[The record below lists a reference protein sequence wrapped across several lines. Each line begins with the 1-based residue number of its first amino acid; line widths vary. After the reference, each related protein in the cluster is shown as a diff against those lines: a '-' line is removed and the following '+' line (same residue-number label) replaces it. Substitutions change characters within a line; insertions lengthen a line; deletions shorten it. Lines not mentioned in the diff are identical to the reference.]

1 MGRKTKM
8 NSITS
13 PELLARVNNENLR
26 LAEDFY
32 NYLRSVKRSEN
43 TISGYESDLNIYWV
57 WNLLHNNNKRFV
69 DVKKRDIVAYQGW
82 LLNENENSPAR
93 VRRLR
98 ATLSSLSNYIE
109 AVLDDEYPDFRNIIG
124 KIEAPVNE
132 PVREK
137 TILSDEQ
144 CRKLL
149 DTFCERGQYRNA
161 CIVALAMCSGRRK
174 AELVRFKVNYFTEE
188 NVVFGS
194 LYKTP
199 EKIRT
204 KGRGDGKMLTCYTLK
219 KEFKP
224 YFDLWMEQRKKD
236 GVESEWLFPSVD
248 NPNEQMNA
256 NTINSIMDSC
266 SRILGVPVYAHA
278 FRHYFTTHLVKA
290 GIPEVVVTEI
300 LGWADVSMC
309 SVYVDLDADEQI
321 SRYFKDGEIIA
332 DGQKGLDSL

>member
-8 NSITS
+8 NQITS
-13 PELLARVNNENLR
+13 PELLAQVNKDNLR

-32 NYLRSVKRSEN
+32 NYLRSVKRSAN
-43 TISGYESDLNIYWV
+43 TIAGYESDLNIYWV
-57 WNLLHNNNKRFV
+57 WNLLNNGNKFFI

-98 ATLSSLSNYIE
+98 ASLSSLSNYIE
-109 AVLDDEYPDFRNIIG
+109 SVLDDEFPDFKNIIN

-144 CRKLL
+144 CQRLL
-149 DTFCERGQYRNA
+149 DAFCKKEQYRNA
-161 CIVALAMCSGRRK
+161 CLVALAMCSGRRK
-174 AELVRFKVNYFTEE
+174 SELVRFKVDYFTED

-199 EKIRT
+199 EKVKT
-204 KGRGDGKMLTCYTLK
+204 KGRGDGKMLVCYTLK

-224 YFDLWMEQRKKD
+224 YFDLWMEQRKRE
-236 GVESEWLFPSVD
+236 GIESEWLFPAID
-248 NPNEQMNA
+248 DPKEQLSIGV
-256 NTINSIMDSC
+256 INNIMDQC
-266 SRILGVPVYAHA
+266 SKVLGIPVYAHA

-321 SRYFKDGEIIA
+321 SRYFKDGEIVA
-332 DGQKGLDSL
+332 GPQKGLDAL

>member
-8 NSITS
+8 NHITS
-13 PELLARVNNENLR
+13 PEILAQVNKDNIR

-32 NYLRSVKRSEN
+32 NYLRSVKRSET
-43 TISGYESDLNIYWV
+43 TIAGYTNDLEIFWA
-57 WNLLHNNNKRFV
+57 WNLQHNSNKFFC

-82 LLNENENSPAR
+82 LLNENKNSPAR

-109 AVLDDEYPDFRNIIG
+109 SVLDDEYPDFRNIIN

-137 TILSDEQ
+137 TVLSDEQ
-144 CRKLL
+144 CQQLL
-149 DTFCERGQYRNA
+149 DILCAKKKYKKA
-161 CIVALAMCSGRRK
+161 CLLALAMFSGRRK
-174 AELVRFKVNYFTEE
+174 AELVRFKVDYFTED

-204 KGRGDGKMLTCYTLK
+204 KGRGDGKMLTCYTMK
-219 KEFKP
+219 KGFQP
-224 YFDLWMEQRKKD
+224 YFDLWMQQRQEL
-236 GVESEWLFPSVD
+236 GIESEWLFPDPDDPSQ
-248 NPNEQMNA
+248 QMKV
-256 NTINSIMDSC
+256 NTIDSWMV
-266 SRILGVPVYAHA
+266 SFSKILGVPVYAHA
-278 FRHYFTTHLVKA
+278 FRHYFTTHLVKS
-290 GIPEVVVTEI
+290 GIPETVVTEI

-309 SVYVDLDADEQI
+309 SVYVDMDADEQI
-321 SRYFKDGEIIA
+321 SQYFKDGEILS
-332 DGQKGLDSL
+332 GPQKGLNDL

>member
-8 NSITS
+8 NHITS
-13 PELLARVNNENLR
+13 PELLAQVNKDNIR

-32 NYLRSVKRSEN
+32 NYLRSVKRSET
-43 TISGYESDLNIYWV
+43 TIAGYANDLEIFWA
-57 WNLLHNNNKRFV
+57 WNLQHNNNKFFC
-69 DVKKRDIVAYQGW
+69 DIKKRDIVAYQGW

-109 AVLDDEYPDFRNIIG
+109 SVLDDEYPDFRNIIN

-137 TILSDEQ
+137 TVLSDEQ
-144 CRKLL
+144 CQKLL
-149 DTFCERGQYRNA
+149 DILCAKEKYKKA
-161 CIVALAMCSGRRK
+161 CLLALAMFSGRRK
-174 AELVRFKVNYFTEE
+174 AELVRFKVDYFTED

-204 KGRGDGKMLTCYTLK
+204 KGRGDGKMLTCYTMK
-219 KEFKP
+219 KGFKP
-224 YFDLWMEQRKKD
+224 YFDLWMQQRQALGID
-236 GVESEWLFPSVD
+236 SEWLFPDPDDPSK
-248 NPNEQMNA
+248 QMKV
-256 NTINSIMDSC
+256 NTIDSWMV
-266 SRILGVPVYAHA
+266 SFSKILGVPVYAHA
-278 FRHYFTTHLVKA
+278 FRHYFTTHLVKS
-290 GIPEVVVTEI
+290 GIPETVVTEI

-309 SVYVDLDADEQI
+309 SVYVDMDADEQI
-321 SRYFKDGEIIA
+321 SQYFKDGEILS
-332 DGQKGLDSL
+332 GPQKGLHDL